1 MKVKTAKRWF
11 LWHKWTSLICTI
23 FLLHLCIT
31 GLPLIFHEELD
42 HLLNPPVETSTTAGK
57 SKLSVDLLVKNA
69 EKANPGKIVRYAFWD
84 QEEHPNQV
92 LVDVVKNVED
102 HYDQSKYILLDE
114 YTGAIIGEP
123 KLEGF
128 LYVVFRLHVDVF
140 AGIPGKFFMGLMG
153 ILFMISIVSGIVLY
167 GPIMKNF
174 DFGMIRKNRSQRLK
188 WLDTHNFLGIVIT
201 AWMVVVGFTGVI
213 NAFSDVILGLWQ
225 QGQLAEMTAPYKNK
239 KPIEG
244 PLSSIDSALKIAKEK
259 TPGMDVSVLA
269 FPGTSFTS
277 KHHYAIFLRG
287 NTEVTSKLLK
297 PVLID
302 AETGFFTDSRTLPW
316 YANMLF
322 LSEPLHFGNYG
333 GMPLKIIWTVFDV
346 FTIIVLITGLYLWFA
361 RRKSQKKAWKKLQ
374 LKHA

>member
-1 MKVKTAKRWF
+1 
-11 LWHKWTSLICTI
+11 
-23 FLLHLCIT
+23 
-31 GLPLIFHEELD
+31 
-42 HLLNPPVETSTTAGK
+42 
-57 SKLSVDLLVKNA
+57 
-69 EKANPGKIVRYAFWD
+69 
-84 QEEHPNQV
+84 
-92 LVDVVKNVED
+92 
-102 HYDQSKYILLDE
+102 
-114 YTGAIIGEP
+114 
-123 KLEGF
+123 
-128 LYVVFRLHVDVF
+128 
-140 AGIPGKFFMGLMG
+140 MG

-346 FTIIVLITGLYLWFA
+346 VTIIVLITGLYLWFA